1 MSFSPDASLKPSDP
15 AVATPG
21 RQIMRRLAR
30 PAGVIGATLTLAL
43 ICVGLLAPFLA
54 PTDPRAIDGPS
65 LSPPTATHP
74 MGTDALGRDVLSG
87 VIYGA
92 RTSLITVSGVGLL
105 VFLIGI
111 TVGIVSGYRGG
122 WLDDVLMRGT
132 EALQVLPRF
141 FLALVVVAYF
151 GPGTDR
157 LVIVLGL
164 TSWPLLAR
172 VIRSQTL
179 SLRRRDF
186 IEAARTQGASDYRIV
201 VHELWPNLLPTVFT
215 LMGLLTAQ
223 VLLIEASL
231 GFLGLSDPDAV
242 SLGYLASEGQRFL
255 RVAWWLAAFPG
266 LAILVA
272 VLGLNLLADSVGDAT
287 LRA

>member
-1 MSFSPDASLKPSDP
+1 
-15 AVATPG
+15 
-21 RQIMRRLAR
+21 
-30 PAGVIGATLTLAL
+30 
-43 ICVGLLAPFLA
+43 
-54 PTDPRAIDGPS
+54 
-65 LSPPTATHP
+65 